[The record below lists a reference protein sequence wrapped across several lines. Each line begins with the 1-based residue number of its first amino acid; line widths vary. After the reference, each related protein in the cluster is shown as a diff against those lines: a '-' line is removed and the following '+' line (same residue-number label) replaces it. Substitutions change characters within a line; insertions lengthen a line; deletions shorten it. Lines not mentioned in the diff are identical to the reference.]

1 MLRRYTRK
9 KIYVWMQV
17 TEDRYSLPIVIA
29 DTSRELAEKCG
40 VKHNTVRHNI
50 SLHESGVYKGYPK
63 YIRVILE
70 DDEDG

>member
-1 MLRRYTRK
+1 MLSRYQHG

-17 TEDRYSLPIVIA
+17 TADRYSLPIVVA
-29 DTSRELAEKCG
+29 DSSRELAMKCG

-50 SLHESGVYKGYPK
+50 SMHESGRYKGYPK